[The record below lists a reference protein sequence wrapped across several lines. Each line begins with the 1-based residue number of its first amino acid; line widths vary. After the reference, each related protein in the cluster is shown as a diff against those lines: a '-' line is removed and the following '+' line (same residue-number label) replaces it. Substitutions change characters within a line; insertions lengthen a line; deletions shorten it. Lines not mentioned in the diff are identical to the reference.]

1 MIVAVT
7 GATGGVGRALVPLL
21 VASGHEVKAAVRT
34 DEQAELAAS
43 LGAQPVH
50 ADLLRSDTLARLVTD
65 AEVVHHLAAWM
76 GSPAG
81 LADKVNVEG
90 TAALARA
97 SAEAGV
103 SRFVLASSMAAY
115 GPVAQGTVVE
125 DRPLVEIGDPYG
137 DSKVRG
143 EAAARAAL
151 QGTGT
156 ELVVLRPTLIYG
168 PASGSWTLTPVA
180 AMRKGLPVMLGD
192 GSHRVDVVYVEDVAR
207 AFAAAGEASGAAG
220 RAFNVTGHDVS
231 TGEFFGAYARML
243 GVPLRRVPAGVAR
256 SGAAVAGRV
265 TSLLPG
271 LPDFAPETLT
281 TLLSTARFDGAAAR
295 DVLGYAP
302 RVSFGEGMARTAAWL
317 RDEGLCQGPRAALV
331 VGAATGLGRAV
342 ALELAG
348 RYVRV
353 YGADVRPAPAEG
365 DGATEADGLASIDHL
380 EVDATSDESLAAAV
394 AHVEEREGGID
405 LLVSTVGGLS
415 PGPLEAQPWEDV
427 MRQLELNALAPV
439 RAARAVAPGMRRRGG
454 GTIVNVSSTN
464 ALLVTPFMG
473 AYSAAKAALEMF
485 TDALRLELRPFGVN
499 VVLVQPGAMRTG
511 FARRAKA
518 LLDAE
523 ARRQGDPWAA
533 YLKRLR
539 ESNLWGEAT
548 AAEPASV
555 AQVVARVAFMRQP
568 PARVAGTREVPLLRL
583 FATLPDKV
591 KDGVFVRPLGLGRP
605 RAKPDGRPAARGAD
619 AAASR

>member
-21 VASGHEVKAAVRT
+21 VASGHVVRAAVRT
-34 DEQAELAAS
+34 DEQAGLARQM
-43 LGAQPVH
+43 GAEPVH
-50 ADLLRSDTLARLVTD
+50 ADLLTPRTLAQLVAGAD
-65 AEVVHHLAAWM
+65 VVQHLAAWM

-81 LADKVNVEG
+81 LADQVNVEG

-97 SAEAGV
+97 AADAGV
-103 SRFVLASSMAAY
+103 RRLVLASSMAAY
-115 GPVAQGTVVE
+115 GPVAEGTVTE
-125 DRPLVEIGDPYG
+125 DRPLVATGDPYG

-143 EAAARAAL
+143 EAAAKAAL
-151 QGTGT
+151 EGTGT

-168 PASGSWTLTPVA
+168 PASGSWTLAPVA

-192 GSHRVDVVYVEDVAR
+192 GSHRVDAVYVADVAG

-231 TGEFFGAYARML
+231 TGEFFGAYAKML
-243 GVPLRRVPAGVAR
+243 GVPLRRVPAGLAR
-256 SGAAVAGRV
+256 SGAALVGRL

-271 LPDFAPETLT
+271 PPRFVPETLT
-281 TLLSTARFDGAAAR
+281 TLMSTARFDGSAAR

-302 RVSFGEGMARTAAWL
+302 RVSFQEGMARTAAWL
-317 RDEGLCQGPRAALV
+317 RDEGLAPGPRTALV
-331 VGAATGLGRAV
+331 VGAATGLGREV

-353 YGADVRPAPAEG
+353 YGADVRSDPAHGADAADAER
-365 DGATEADGLASIDHL
+365 AARIEHL
-380 EVDATSDESLAAAV
+380 EVDATADESLAAAV
-394 AHVEEREGGID
+394 AHVEEREGAID
-405 LLVSTVGGLS
+405 LLVSTVGALS
-415 PGPLEAQPWEDV
+415 PGPVESQPWEDV

-485 TDALRLELRPFGVN
+485 TDALRLELRPFGVD

-511 FARRAKA
+511 FARRAKT

-523 ARRQGDPWAA
+523 ARRQGEPWAA

-539 ESNLWGEAT
+539 ESNLWGEAN
-548 AAEPASV
+548 AAEPSSV
-555 AQVVARVAFMRQP
+555 ARVVARVAFMRRP

-583 FATLPDKV
+583 FATLPDKL

-605 RAKPDGRPAARGAD
+605 RARRGERPAGRGAD